1 MTLRHLRIFL
11 SVCDHGCST
20 TKAAD
25 ALHITQPA
33 VSLAIRELESHYKV
47 SFFERVGR
55 RLVLNDS
62 GQRLRQYALQ
72 ITALFDAMEDEL
84 CAPRTASLR
93 IGASI
98 TIGSHFLPSYVRIFQ
113 EQHPGVKLHVEVGD
127 SHMLEEDLLAG
138 KLDLALMEGRPHSP
152 LILAESYMQ
161 DDLVVIGANNG
172 QFQSGEHI
180 TLKEFPQQPFLLRE
194 RGSGARE
201 EFERVA
207 KQAGLSVSPM
217 WVSIS
222 TGALIHAVSC
232 GLGLSVLPYRMVQ
245 DAVRLGQV
253 VILTVDG
260 LAFERRFWIARHK
273 SKCISPACDDF
284 IRLCRDHAAQ
294 ERIVRPE

>member
-84 CAPRTASLR
+84 CAPLTASLR

-113 EQHPGVKLHVEVGD
+113 EQHPGVYHSIFIVSVFPT
-127 SHMLEEDLLAG
+127 
-138 KLDLALMEGRPHSP
+138 GRCREIRQLPVRFF
-152 LILAESYMQ
+152 
-161 DDLVVIGANNG
+161 DR
-172 QFQSGEHI
+172 SGRKFRRAI
-180 TLKEFPQQPFLLRE
+180 T
-194 RGSGARE
+194 AR
-201 EFERVA
+201 
-207 KQAGLSVSPM
+207 
-217 WVSIS
+217 
-222 TGALIHAVSC
+222 
-232 GLGLSVLPYRMVQ
+232 
-245 DAVRLGQV
+245 
-253 VILTVDG
+253 
-260 LAFERRFWIARHK
+260 
-273 SKCISPACDDF
+273 
-284 IRLCRDHAAQ
+284 
-294 ERIVRPE
+294 

>member
-84 CAPRTASLR
+84 CAPLTASLR

-113 EQHPGVKLHVEVGD
+113 EQDPGVKLHVEVGD

-152 LILAESYMQ
+152 PH
-161 DDLVVIGANNG
+161 
-172 QFQSGEHI
+172 SG
-180 TLKEFPQQPFLLRE
+180 
-194 RGSGARE
+194 
-201 EFERVA
+201 
-207 KQAGLSVSPM
+207 
-217 WVSIS
+217 
-222 TGALIHAVSC
+222 
-232 GLGLSVLPYRMVQ
+232 
-245 DAVRLGQV
+245 
-253 VILTVDG
+253 
-260 LAFERRFWIARHK
+260 
-273 SKCISPACDDF
+273 
-284 IRLCRDHAAQ
+284 
-294 ERIVRPE
+294 